1 MVETLEQTVQKQKRE
16 NATEKQNISKFVFQN
31 PPLVSNVDDVEFYKN
46 AQLTQERKRASRGIF
61 CDNLIFLCK
70 IPESEW

>member
-31 PPLVSNVDDVEFYKN
+31 PPLISNVDDVEFYEN
-46 AQLTQERKRASRGIF
+46 A
-61 CDNLIFLCK
+61 
-70 IPESEW
+70 